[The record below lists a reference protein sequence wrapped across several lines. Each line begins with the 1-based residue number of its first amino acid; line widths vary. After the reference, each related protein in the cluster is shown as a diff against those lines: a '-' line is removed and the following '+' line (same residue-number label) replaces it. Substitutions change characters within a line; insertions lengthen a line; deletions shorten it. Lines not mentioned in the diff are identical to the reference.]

1 MKANIILENRKKAKI
16 EELVK
21 RLNDKKIKG
30 EERENLE
37 KELEE
42 VKEKQVQINWNENQK
57 LVPTYLENI

>member
-21 RLNDKKIKG
+21 LLNDKKIKG

-42 VKEKQVQINWNENQK
+42 VKEKQVQTNWNENQK
-57 LVPTYLENI
+57 LVPTYLENL